1 MDINVIL
8 HLDDDCAHT
17 EPATEI
23 QFPYINHITCTY
35 TLVRSNFN
43 VSQSMLEERETGETG
58 GTFSV
63 IWHTFNRTDSCG
75 TLYQYWIIS
84 ILSIFRSTQIQ
95 IHDKNNR
102 LIWNISAWMCL
113 KSIIKT
119 VKRQKLRSL
128 FWTQHLVHFVFSV
141 TYSGWAFS
149 GCSRM
154 GTGSLPKVYY
164 TYPTIVKV
172 GTVPP
177 HLKNTQK
184 MYESRD
190 TPLLLFCWHQHFFT
204 KNQQILLYQGV
215 SM

>member
-8 HLDDDCAHT
+8 YLDDDRPTA
-17 EPATEI
+17 EI
-23 QFPYINHITCTY
+23 QFPYINHITYTY
-35 TLVRSNFN
+35 TLVRSNLD
-43 VSQSMLEERETGETG
+43 VSQSMLEKRETGETG

-63 IWHTFNRTDSCG
+63 IWDTFNRTDSCG
-75 TLYQYWIIS
+75 TLVIS

>member
-8 HLDDDCAHT
+8 YLDDDRPTA
-17 EPATEI
+17 EI
-23 QFPYINHITCTY
+23 QFPYINHITYTY
-35 TLVRSNFN
+35 TLVRSNLD
-43 VSQSMLEERETGETG
+43 VSQSMLEKRETGETG

-63 IWHTFNRTDSCG
+63 IWDTFNRTDSCG
-75 TLYQYWIIS
+75 TLVIS
-84 ILSIFRSTQIQ
+84 ILSIFRCTQIQ

-184 MYESRD
+184 MEESRD
-190 TPLLLFCWHQHFFT
+190 TPPSAVLLTPAFFHR
-204 KNQQILLYQGV
+204 KSVNFANQGV
-215 SM
+215 SI